1 VAFRAPGIRAETP
14 HPARSARHPLPWG
27 EGARGTRA
35 GLRLPKGNPEPANG
49 WGFGPQAGEGSFGP
63 CCFQT
68 MVADPFEGSAILKPG
83 FAGGYLPKAMQGP
96 RRPGSQRLDLL
107 FSVVI
112 PVRRFVR

>member
-1 VAFRAPGIRAETP
+1 
-14 HPARSARHPLPWG
+14 
-27 EGARGTRA
+27 
-35 GLRLPKGNPEPANG
+35 
-49 WGFGPQAGEGSFGP
+49 
-63 CCFQT
+63 